1 MEVGRQIL
9 QCQTNSEAF
18 AIDQQ
23 RRSANYKPNI
33 WKYDFLQ
40 SLSSKYDEEQYKTQA
55 ERLRQDVKHLF
66 VETVDLQAI
75 LELVDCIRKLGL
87 ASHFNDEIKE
97 ALDSVASS
105 MKKNNFN
112 VEGNLYFA
120 ALSFRLLRQHGYE
133 VSQDVFGEFLDE
145 KGTSMKIQC
154 EDIKGVLEVYEASHL
169 AVEGETILDYAK
181 AFSARILKGINNCT
195 VKEGNIFTRVVHALE
210 LPHHWRV
217 QWFDVKWQIDA
228 YENDQKINKL
238 LIDFAKINFNI
249 VQATLQKDLKE
260 ISRWWRNLGLTESL
274 KFTRDRLVESFLCSV
289 GLVFEPHF
297 SCFRKWLTKAIV
309 MVLVID
315 DVYDI
320 YGSLEELEHFTS
332 AVNRWDSRIIQQLP
346 ECMQICFQVLD
357 SIVNETAS
365 EMERENGWNHAQPH
379 LKTAWADF
387 CQALLVESKWYNKE
401 YTPSL
406 HEYLNN
412 AWISSSGT
420 LLSVHSFFSIMNEVE
435 EDMLD
440 FFGKNQELVYN
451 ISLIIRLCNDLG
463 TSEAEQ
469 ERGDAASSILC
480 HMKETNV
487 SEETAR
493 TYIKDMISK
502 SWKKVN
508 GQCIAKSPKLQS
520 LVNINTNMARV
531 VHNLYQYG
539 DGFGVQ
545 DRENKR
551 QIISLLVDPLKLN

>member
-105 MKKNNFN
+105 MKNNSFN
-112 VEGNLYFA
+112 GEGNLYFA

-260 ISRWWRNLGLTESL
+260 ISRWWRNLGLTETL

-379 LKTAWADF
+379 LKKRG
-387 CQALLVESKWYNKE
+387 QISVK
-401 YTPSL
+401 
-406 HEYLNN
+406 HYLWNQN
-412 AWISSSGT
+412 
-420 LLSVHSFFSIMNEVE
+420 E

>member
-105 MKKNNFN
+105 MKNNSFN
-112 VEGNLYFA
+112 GEGNLYFA

-260 ISRWWRNLGLTESL
+260 ISRWWRNLGLTETL

-379 LKTAWADF
+379 LKKRG
-387 CQALLVESKWYNKE
+387 QISVK
-401 YTPSL
+401 
-406 HEYLNN
+406 HYLWNQN
-412 AWISSSGT
+412 
-420 LLSVHSFFSIMNEVE
+420 E

-551 QIISLLVDPLKLN
+551 QISPSWLIHSNSTEMKISLLACYCNQG